1 MKGNGMNLGN
11 IQQSNEDFYIISG
24 VNSDR
29 DAAYYSLLIGIR
41 AYFTTYHNVAMSL
54 RRFQRGDE
62 RWINGAAQENNDYIE
77 SYINIAIHI
86 QHFFELEIKR
96 ILEDEHVLFAV
107 DSKGDPLITYKLLHN
122 MLLQHEDTEKLKSI
136 EFSDALSR
144 LKKLVENNFIDDEVA
159 KIFVAHEQ
167 LLKVIN
173 FLRNTTLHRG
183 HRFMKYCS
191 LDRLFAQNLLPFIN
205 EIINQPYY
213 VLYKYSYDN
222 SGIYEIIEKIILEGK
237 KDDFD
242 YAQIAFLKEVGRC
255 KLKLDSLPKW
265 DETDDKDHIEKIIE
279 KKMLYSGND
288 VAKTEKKC
296 PCCQYNT
303 IFEGRELVG
312 VDIDELGDEMGNG
325 AGFRVIHIP
334 DYEGYFEC
342 ALCGFK
348 ISTFVDIG

>member
-1 MKGNGMNLGN
+1 MNLGN
-11 IQQSNEDFYIISG
+11 IQQSNDDFYDISV
-24 VNSDR
+24 VNTDK

-41 AYFTTYHNVAMSL
+41 AYFTTYHNVAMNL
-54 RRFQRGDE
+54 RRFQKDDE
-62 RWINGAAQENNDYIE
+62 RRINDAAQENNNYIE

-96 ILEDEHVLFAV
+96 ILEDKHILFAV
-107 DSKGDPLITYKLLHN
+107 DSKGDPLIMYKLLHN
-122 MLLQHEDTEKLKSI
+122 KELQHEDTEKLKSI

-144 LKKLVENNFIDDEVA
+144 LKKLVQNNIINDDVA

-183 HRFMKYCS
+183 RRLMKYCS

-205 EIINQPYY
+205 EIMNQPYY
-213 VLYKYSYDN
+213 ALFKRSYDK
-222 SGIYEIIEKIILEGK
+222 SGIYEIIDKIILEGK
-237 KDDFD
+237 KDALD
-242 YAQIAFLKEVGRC
+242 YTQIALLKEIGRC
-255 KLKLDSLPKW
+255 KLKLESLPKL
-265 DETDDKDHIEKIIE
+265 DETKDKDYIEKIIE

-288 VAKTEKKC
+288 VVKIETKC

-312 VDIDELGDEMGNG
+312 VDIEELGDEMGNG

-342 ALCGFK
+342 AWCGFK
-348 ISTFVDIG
+348 ISTFVDIE